1 MVAVDVRR
9 TFTQPTTPVKAE
21 QVGTLLDKVCGPV
34 RVYDISVLSRFLSG
48 TSPASSPKTLTL
60 LSDPQDDHQSQ
71 LFVDYQP
78 IARANWHLTSD
89 GKKLTWRQGS
99 LFGSI
104 EMPVSREYGFGLACV
119 GGANFSVKITLK
131 PVPYICDVAANAGT
145 YVTGDASQV
154 TLHWDTTSSAWQ
166 NATWEKGLLQFAY
179 GLEDQIFIGQ
189 HTRKIVT
196 QFTDQRPDSKAQWNP
211 ADGSFDLYLSSELDF
226 IFTLDNTLSPPSDT
240 SGSGPI
246 GSVFPYVMAFK
257 FDEAA
262 ATFAGAML
270 TGEETV
276 LGTSYAVQGQV
287 VNPSV
292 VGFYALQENN
302 SRTPEA
308 VIAVHQGRL
317 VINQEAITTSQQIG
331 NRLTWNDL
339 PSEVAKQAGLPA
351 SGYLRFN
358 TSGTEVVES
367 GHGVVGRR
375 LSAGEVATLPESRPG
390 KPPILGQAVTAS
402 DQRQVSLGDA
412 LDDLTNMTQFEQNA
426 KGNWVDVVQQNAMND
441 FYDILQY
448 YLPSDLQAFF
458 PARPTLSSAVQGI
471 AAEKGLKGS
480 DPATWYG
487 SLAIPYL
494 TKALSQSSDP
504 AAKKLNAVRAQAML
518 KEQLAQNDVYHAQAP
533 NLYLNQWLIKYPTFA
548 DNYLV
553 DQQQNQASYAP
564 DIQQDSVAW
573 KQQVQ
578 DSVTPDPSNPHQLDT
593 VLKDIDTLAAA
604 GEGGLAWAYIFFRW
618 ITQPATLNLLQMLA
632 YTGQLTDDGSGYAR
646 RVQQNVAVLN
656 MLDSSGLFSK
666 TYMQYLQ
673 CFQIGNILPTL
684 LDYSG
689 DPDAYNFGVQQILQA
704 FVQQYINSTD
714 PNIQQAVQ
722 EIQAVLAN
730 DQMREILEAFQG
742 IAEQFSGVYSWTQ
755 LATKFEDS
763 LPTILKN
770 VSAAGAKLVTLA
782 AVGFGAM
789 SFIYGVKDW
798 SNLTPDEKASLITS
812 AVGMFAQLVGALVQR
827 LVPFGSVL
835 STDGLSL
842 DAFKVFISQDAL
854 REAESNMSNG
864 LAKWL
869 SGKGTAAP
877 VSEGAGS
884 YLLES
889 EAVNEDA
896 DVVTRLLG
904 RNLDEFLAVRL
915 GTVLALASV
924 IFSSIDLAK
933 AVKEGDQTAEI
944 GDGLVLAGSVLQ
956 LMATAGGWAVEIAG
970 VEAVEI
976 GVLAISTILSVVGA
990 IAGIAAIAGVI
1001 VLLILGFLEHPE
1013 SPIQQFA
1020 EKQAESVGLYMPQ
1033 ETDIDY
1039 FQVYQLQ
1046 GQPQRLGA
1054 ALCLAGTTLYLTFNN
1069 TGQLTLGPQTG
1080 NYDTAFFLSTDAA
1093 GHAQFGTLL
1102 NDSSGQQL
1110 AYILTVDDNQQLAC
1124 QPLLTGDKA
1133 DQQRWI
1139 ATLITG
1145 DSVVFEENHVKQADF
1160 LFYNAYYASQKVPQI
1175 LYLQPDLTDPTQ
1187 SKVTVGTT
1195 AQGWTLSMVVMQ
1207 PAQLGMDNITLYTYQ
1222 RDQPFTPSLGQHG
1235 SAPLTWAIDPAL
1247 PSFMTFDTK
1256 TGTIAQAT
1264 GVQPPVTPIATYTLT
1279 VSNAVGSAKTTFTFE
1294 VKERQFTTPLA

>member
-9 TFTQPTTPVKAE
+9 TFAQPTTPAKAD
-21 QVGTLLDKVCGPV
+21 QVSKLLDKICGSV
-34 RVYDISVLSRFLSG
+34 RVYDISVLSRFLSSNF
-48 TSPASSPKTLTL
+48 TASSPKTLTL
-60 LSDPQDDHQSQ
+60 LSDPQDDQQSQ

-78 IARANWHLTSD
+78 IARANWQLTPDS
-89 GKKLTWRQGS
+89 KKLTWRQES

-104 EMPVSREYGFGLACV
+104 EMPISTEYGFGLASV

-131 PVPYICDVAANAGT
+131 PVPYNCDVSANAGT
-145 YVTGDASQV
+145 YVTGDTSQV
-154 TLHWDTTSSAWQ
+154 TLHWDTTSSDWQ
-166 NATWEKGLLQFAY
+166 NATWEKGPLQFAY
-179 GLEDQIFIGQ
+179 GLQEHIFIGQ

-196 QFTDQRPDSKAQWNP
+196 QFTDQRADSEAQWNP
-211 ADGSFDLYLSSELDF
+211 ADGSFDLYLSADGDL
-226 IFTLDNTLSPPSDT
+226 IFTLDNTVSPPPDT
-240 SGSGPI
+240 PGSGPI

-257 FDEAA
+257 FDAAA

-270 TGEETV
+270 TGQETI

-287 VNPSV
+287 VNPTI
-292 VGFYALQENN
+292 VGFYALQEDKA
-302 SRTPEA
+302 SPPQA

-317 VINQEAITTSQQIG
+317 VINQGAIATSQQTG
-331 NRLTWNDL
+331 NRLTWTDL
-339 PSEVAKQAGLPA
+339 PAEVAKQAGLPA
-351 SGYLRFN
+351 SGYLLF
-358 TSGTEVVES
+358 SAEGAEVVES

-375 LSAGEVATLPESRPG
+375 LGAGELAKLPESLLADQPVLAQALTARDE
-390 KPPILGQAVTAS
+390 GQAG
-402 DQRQVSLGDA
+402 LGDP

-448 YLPSDLQAFF
+448 YLPSDLQEFF

-504 AAKKLNAVRAQAML
+504 AAKMLNAVRAQAML

-533 NLYLNQWLIKYPTFA
+533 NLYLNQWLNKYPTFA
-548 DNYLV
+548 DNYLL
-553 DQQQNQASYAP
+553 DQQNNQATYAS
-564 DIQQDSVAW
+564 DIQQDSAAW

-578 DSVTPDPSNPHQLDT
+578 DSVTPDPSNPNQLDS
-593 VLKDIDTLAAA
+593 VLKDIDTLTAA

-632 YTGQLTDDGSGYAR
+632 YTGQLTDDGSAYTR

-714 PNIQQAVQ
+714 PSIQQAVQ

-730 DQMREILEAFQG
+730 DQIREILEAFQG
-742 IAEQFSGVYSWTQ
+742 LAEQFSGVYSWTQ

-798 SNLTPDEKASLITS
+798 SNLTPDEKAALITS
-812 AVGMFAQLVGALVQR
+812 AIGMFAQLVGALVQR

-835 STDGLSL
+835 STQGLTL
-842 DAFKVFISQDAL
+842 EAFKVFISQEAL
-854 REAESNMSNG
+854 RNAESDMSNG

-869 SGKGTAAP
+869 SGKSGATP

-889 EAVNEDA
+889 EEVDEDA

-915 GTVLALASV
+915 GTVLALAGV
-924 IFSSIDLAK
+924 IFSSIDLAE
-933 AVKEGDQTAEI
+933 AVKEGNQTAEI
-944 GDGLVLAGSVLQ
+944 GDGLMLAGSVLQ
-956 LMATAGGWAVEIAG
+956 LMATAGGWAVELAG

-1020 EKQAESVGLYMPQ
+1020 ENQASSVGLYMPQ
-1033 ETDIDY
+1033 GTDIDY

-1046 GQPQRLGA
+1046 GQPQRSGA
-1054 ALCLAGTTLYLTFNN
+1054 ALCLDGTALYLTFNN

-1080 NYDTAFFLSTDAA
+1080 NYDTAFFLSTDPA

-1110 AYILTVDDNQQLAC
+1110 AYILTVDDNQQLTC

-1133 DQQRWI
+1133 DQQRWV
-1139 ATLITG
+1139 AVMG
-1145 DSVVFEENHVKQADF
+1145 GSVVTEENHVKQADF
-1160 LFYNAYYASQKVPQI
+1160 AFYNAYYASQKQPQM
-1175 LYLQPDLTDPTQ
+1175 LYLQIDPTDPT
-1187 SKVTVGTT
+1187 KVTAGTFVQ
-1195 AQGWTLSMVVMQ
+1195 AWTLSMVVMQ
-1207 PAQLGMDNITLYTYQ
+1207 PAQLGMADITLYTYQ

-1247 PSFMTFDTK
+1247 PSFMTFDSK

-1279 VSNAVGSAKTTFTFE
+1279 VSNPVGSAKTTFTFE
-1294 VKERQFTTPLA
+1294 VKERQFTSTAIA